1 MSRIYL
7 LCYER
12 TDSCRRILETF
23 ILAIFLYF
31 ANALSLPLISLSF
44 EMAG

>member
-1 MSRIYL
+1 MKEL
-7 LCYER
+7 
-12 TDSCRRILETF
+12 ILVEEYFETF